1 MRTGNA
7 YRGERMTLRARVGLA
22 LAGSLAVLAL
32 AAACQK
38 PTEGLVVAPN
48 VDRHPPPQSSDGQ
61 VIGADQKSPQR
72 TLAEG
77 VTTDHLAP
85 GWKADEHGLEYDP
98 KRDPAGSD
106 PGSTRLEHR
115 DGGAEVVPSS
125 PK

>member
-1 MRTGNA
+1 MPTGNA
-7 YRGERMTLRARVGLA
+7 SRGDGMTLRARVALA
-22 LAGSLAVLAL
+22 LAGSLVVLV
-32 AAACQK
+32 AAASCQR
-38 PTEGLVVAPN
+38 PGEGVVVAPN
-48 VDRHPPPQSSDGQ
+48 VDRHPPPQSADGQ
-61 VIGADQKSPQR
+61 VIGADRKSPER

-125 PK
+125 EK